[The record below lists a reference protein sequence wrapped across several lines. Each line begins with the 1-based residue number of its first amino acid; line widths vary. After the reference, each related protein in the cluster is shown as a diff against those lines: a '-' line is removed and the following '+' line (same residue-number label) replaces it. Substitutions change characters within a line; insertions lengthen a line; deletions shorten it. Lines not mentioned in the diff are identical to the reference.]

1 MEEKKEFY
9 GFLWLKGMPEDLDTW
24 LEQEGYN
31 FARQFYVEECG
42 EEDPEHVFISE
53 EQNGLAPWFDN
64 MPTEEGMVIR
74 NYQLGEYY
82 WTEDNEPLD
91 MDKIDSM
98 ADLLNDIGYCI
109 ISVEKEDY
117 DENEDDA
124 KTITRS
130 FFYEKGED

>member
-53 EQNGLAPWFDN
+53 EQNGIVPWFDN

>member
-9 GFLWLKGMPEDLDTW
+9 GFLWLKGMPEDIDAW
-24 LEQEGYN
+24 LEEEGYN
-31 FARQFYVEECG
+31 FARQFYVEECN
-42 EEDPEHVFISE
+42 EEAPEHVLVSE

>member
-24 LEQEGYN
+24 LEQEGAN
-31 FARQFYVEECG
+31 FVEQFYVEEC
-42 EEDPEHVFISE
+42 EENNPEDVYVSE
-53 EQNGLAPWFDN
+53 EQNGLAPWFNN
-64 MPTEEGMVIR
+64 MPTEEGMVVR

-82 WTEDNEPLD
+82 WTGDNEPLD
-91 MDKIDSM
+91 LDKIDSM
-98 ADLLNDIGYCI
+98 ADLVDDIGYCF
-109 ISVEKEDY
+109 ISVEKDDF

-130 FFYEKGED
+130 FSYDKGED